1 MSTQKKGISSELIA
15 QKYFNK
21 DPNNMVFVPLL
32 GLGAIDIVVIN
43 KKTKKIT
50 LYDVKTI
57 SRRTKS
63 YAKSDEKMIIYRPLK
78 AIAFPCP
85 ISPNTFSTGT
95 SQFSKYKVTVDEPF
109 IPIFFSSD
117 PIIKPGKFFS
127 TIKDVYSLRPVLA
140 KVTTTSDQ
148 APLVM

>member
-57 SRRTKS
+57 SRRTRT
-63 YAKSDEKMIIYRPLK
+63 YAKSNAKMIIYRPLK
-78 AIAFPCP
+78 AIQKRLGVRH
-85 ISPNTFSTGT
+85 I
-95 SQFSKYKVTVDEPF
+95 YVDEKTEKVI
-109 IPIFFSSD
+109 IPNQAYQ
-117 PIIKPGKFFS
+117 K
-127 TIKDVYSLRPVLA
+127 TIPD
-140 KVTTTSDQ
+140 
-148 APLVM
+148 